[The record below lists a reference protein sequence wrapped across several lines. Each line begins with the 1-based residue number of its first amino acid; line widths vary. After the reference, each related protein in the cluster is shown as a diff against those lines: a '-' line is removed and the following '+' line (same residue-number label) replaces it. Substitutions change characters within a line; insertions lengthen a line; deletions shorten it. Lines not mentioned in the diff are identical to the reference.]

1 LVPCFLGFQFDVA
14 TAFWSN
20 FLTSGRTQRKKNLG
34 QKQNFWIPPGTP
46 LPGSTA
52 HTRGE
57 EKRRGW
63 LTQGGAA
70 VPAWGQGG
78 GGGPAAHGRAPQRG
92 PEGVPGKSDADGQ
105 GKVGGWRQAGG
116 GKRVAVAPPEGG
128 GEERAAKKGCPASG
142 GEGGGSASQLPPHG
156 RGGLPRER
164 GQGREE
170 RLPAP
175 APRPRPGA
183 EGSGKGAGSR
193 LHGQGGPQAPRGE
206 RHGVGGPRA
215 ELGAALRRERA
226 KVAALLLD
234 EDVPAKERSAL
245 AACPEQKREDWGI
258 LLGFRFVSP
267 GNSEDSA

>member
-1 LVPCFLGFQFDVA
+1 MGSQFDVA
-14 TAFWSN
+14 TAN
-20 FLTSGRTQRKKNLG
+20 FFGQTFDLRGGR
-34 QKQNFWIPPGTP
+34 
-46 LPGSTA
+46 S
-52 HTRGE
+52 
-57 EKRRGW
+57 EKRISVKSKISGSRRERPSP
-63 LTQGGAA
+63 AA
-70 VPAWGQGG
+70 QRTPEERKSDEDGSHKEGPRSRRGG
-78 GGGPAAHGRAPQRG
+78 GGGPAAHGLAPQRG

-105 GKVGGWRQAGG
+105 GEVGGGLQAGG

-226 KVAALLLD
+226 EVAALLLD

-258 LLGFRFVSP
+258 LWGFRFVSP
-267 GNSEDSA
+267 RNSEDSA